1 MQIVGKKGGKGG
13 GGGRTPVEAPDSLRS
28 RSYAKFIDVISCGE
42 IEGPVNGLQSV
53 YFGDV
58 PLQDENGKFNFNN
71 VAIEWRQGNVRQ
83 APSEICETNEVTTD
97 VNTEIKK
104 NNPITR
110 SIIAQDADIAR
121 VTITVPG
128 LSYQNKSN
136 GDINGTTVELRV
148 EYQANGSQWIDAGK
162 IVISGKTTTSYNREH
177 SFRLTGE
184 APWNIRVT
192 RLTEDSNS
200 QTLQNR
206 TIFSKLTTVFEE
218 KLIYPGVAY
227 VGVQIDAEQFSSI
240 PARGYHSRGIRV
252 KVPSNYDPITR
263 LYTGD
268 WDGTFVVK
276 YSNNPVW
283 IYFDLL

>member
-71 VAIEWRQGNVRQ
+71 VAIEWRPGSVRQ

-110 SIIAQDADIAR
+110 SIIAPEADIVR
-121 VTITVPG
+121 VTINVPG

-177 SFRLTGE
+177 SFRLV
-184 APWNIRVT
+184 AA
-192 RLTEDSNS
+192 LD
-200 QTLQNR
+200 
-206 TIFSKLTTVFEE
+206 TV
-218 KLIYPGVAY
+218 LS
-227 VGVQIDAEQFSSI
+227 DLAEQLNVVSPEWIAPTYLCASL
-240 PARGYHSRGIRV
+240 PQ
-252 KVPSNYDPITR
+252 YDGK
-263 LYTGD
+263 LD
-268 WDGTFVVK
+268 WHYNEVYGF
-276 YSNNPVW
+276 W
-283 IYFDLL
+283 